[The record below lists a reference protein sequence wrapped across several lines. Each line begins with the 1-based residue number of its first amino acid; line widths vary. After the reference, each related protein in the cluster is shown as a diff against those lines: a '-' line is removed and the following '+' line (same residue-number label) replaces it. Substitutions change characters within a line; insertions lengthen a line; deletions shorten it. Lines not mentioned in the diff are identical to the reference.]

1 MEATNIIYI
10 CIIRFIAYLVI
21 ILKFKE
27 DFMSFNN
34 CTFDNNSKPTLC
46 CSNSNKWSC
55 IPYPHEPKPY
65 LGIDN
70 TAGSWPLY
78 YFYRKKNSI
87 LTINHQTISFNIDNP
102 CNTNFYKELKLV
114 EDVQNNL
121 TDEQKKIALFFGT
134 GVPLQQLT
142 PILLKLISTYSITP
156 PKAAKLMSCVQNA
169 LNDAF
174 VLAWHFKYLFDI
186 PRPCQLN
193 TDLTTYLNTPKFP
206 SYPSGHSV
214 VSGTFETVLSYFFPK
229 EKDSLKTLAQ
239 TASISRLYG
248 GIHFEYDLTQ
258 GLNLGRQI
266 GAIIVDILK
275 KERDENNILINAPF
289 TTSSSY
295 DIFPK
300 F

>member
-1 MEATNIIYI
+1 
-10 CIIRFIAYLVI
+10 
-21 ILKFKE
+21 
-27 DFMSFNN
+27 MSFNN
-34 CTFDNNSKPTLC
+34 CTFNNFNNNQHCNCRP
-46 CSNSNKWSC
+46 NKWSC
-55 IPYPHEPKPY
+55 IPYPYESKPY

-70 TAGSWPLY
+70 TAGFWPLY
-78 YFYRKKNSI
+78 YFYRKNNSFS
-87 LTINHQTISFNIDNP
+87 TIYNETISFNIDNP
-102 CNTNFYKELKLV
+102 CNTNFYKELELV
-114 EDVQNNL
+114 EDVQANL
-121 TDEQKKIALFFGT
+121 TDKQKEIAIFFGT

-142 PILLKLISTYSITP
+142 PILLKLISAYSITP
-156 PKAAKLMSCVQNA
+156 PKAARLMCCVQNA

-193 TDLTTYLNTPKFP
+193 TDLITYLNTPKFP

-214 VSGTFETVLSYFFPK
+214 VSGAFEIVLSYFFPK

-266 GAIIVDILK
+266 GSIIVDILK
-275 KERDENNILINAPF
+275 RERDSNNVLINMPF
-289 TTSSSY
+289 TNSISHN
-295 DIFPK
+295 IFPE